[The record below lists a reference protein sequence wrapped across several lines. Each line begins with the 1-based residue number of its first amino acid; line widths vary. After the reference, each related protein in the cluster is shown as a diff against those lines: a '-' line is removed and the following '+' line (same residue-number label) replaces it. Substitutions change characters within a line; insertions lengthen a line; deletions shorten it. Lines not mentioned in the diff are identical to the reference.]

1 MNQKVKLDEMFLE
14 WYKQTN
20 PHLFQKGVLKKE
32 RAAALPEYINDV
44 LYEHMESMD
53 KYQN

>member
-1 MNQKVKLDEMFLE
+1 MTQKVKLDEMFIE

-20 PHLFQKGVLKKE
+20 PHLFGKGVLKKE
-32 RAAALPEYINDV
+32 RDAEMEEYINDV

-53 KYQN
+53 KYQK